1 MSNILHVLGNLDDAE
16 KSHCIQTMIR
26 VIMLERKLTEKGV
39 GECLEPVMSQTT
51 ISRWANGIGG
61 LPNDH
66 HFQQLV
72 RLFFGPWHYVC
83 SFSEKYDASLPLK
96 AREALFRT
104 RANAPLNAQAPLA
117 SHPSIEI
124 DLHMRPAK
132 LVAGALAHTFANH
145 SHNPSIFVILV
156 RDDIPYEEQYR
167 IGWEEVLAHVIQP
180 KTKSVRGLSVEI
192 SIQQHFPDLQLK
204 NADRNLVTVRGKL
217 RKTTKGSHW
226 LVVTETQK
234 YLIVNSEDF
243 QNEEWF
249 SESCVVEATG
259 ELMGEKVARDSR
271 AIHLEVRSLRRLN

>member
-1 MSNILHVLGNLDDAE
+1 MSDILHVLDNLNDAE
-16 KSHCIQTMIR
+16 KSRCVQTMLR
-26 VIMLERKLTEKGV
+26 VIMLEHNLTEKGL
-39 GECLEPVMSQTT
+39 GDRLEPVVSQTT
-51 ISRWANGIGG
+51 MSRWANGIGG
-61 LPNDH
+61 LPTDH

-83 SFSEKYDASLPLK
+83 SFSEKYDASLALK

-145 SHNPSIFVILV
+145 SRNPSIFVILV

-180 KTKSVRGLSVEI
+180 KTESARGLPVAV
-192 SIQQHFPDLQLK
+192 SIQQHFPD
-204 NADRNLVTVRGKL
+204 R
-217 RKTTKGSHW
+217 
-226 LVVTETQK
+226 
-234 YLIVNSEDF
+234 
-243 QNEEWF
+243 
-249 SESCVVEATG
+249 
-259 ELMGEKVARDSR
+259 
-271 AIHLEVRSLRRLN
+271 